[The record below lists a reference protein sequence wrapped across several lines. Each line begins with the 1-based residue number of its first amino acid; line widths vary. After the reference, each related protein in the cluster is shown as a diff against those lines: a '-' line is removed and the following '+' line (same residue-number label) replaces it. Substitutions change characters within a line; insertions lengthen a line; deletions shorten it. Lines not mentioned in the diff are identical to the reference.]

1 MELPESQ
8 IGTLM
13 APFGNWAACVR
24 IVEPIT
30 KETLDIFELEN
41 NEHAVS
47 IALVNFTGTE
57 ETLLV
62 VGSVKDYR
70 IGETKSFSDAFI
82 TTFLL
87 SQNGKKLEIL
97 HKT

>member
-1 MELPESQ
+1 
-8 IGTLM
+8 M
-13 APFGNWAACVR
+13 APVGNWAACVR

-47 IALVNFTGTE
+47 IALTNFTGSD
-57 ETLLV
+57 ETFLM

-70 IGETKSFSDAFI
+70 IGETKSFTDAFI
-82 TTFLL
+82 TTFVL
-87 SQNGKKLEIL
+87 G
-97 HKT
+97 